1 MATEFPSLLVA
12 TEFPPNG
19 AGGGAA
25 VVRQMLKDWPAEKL
39 YWWSYRPDSNELF
52 GRKVAGHAVAV
63 LPRRLAPNRRWAL
76 QKSWLLGKFWVPWA
90 ARYLRKTV
98 RKFKPDVVWAIP
110 HAWAIPPLARV
121 LPASSVSFHVSI
133 HDYVGVHGAA
143 KGLGADRC
151 GQMAKQV
158 EELYSLAVTRD
169 AISRQMLEDLE
180 ERTGAKGTINRAGL
194 DQNDFDFLAREHCV
208 PRQSIRIGYA
218 GSIPAT
224 DEFALVVRTL
234 GEIRAQLSCALTLE
248 LFGDHSQRSQSWFDP
263 SWMSEHGNLPAAAL
277 AKALKECDWGF
288 SPMRLTDDDPRY
300 NHFSLPTKFVSYLA
314 AGLPIIVVGHPEST
328 VVKMATQYEVG
339 ICLTDGNPEVLK
351 AKMLAA
357 LSEPNPKARY
367 REELQR
373 CALAEF
379 DARQMR
385 AVLYENLRRC
395 ASRSRS

>member
-1 MATEFPSLLVA
+1 M
-12 TEFPPNG
+12 
-19 AGGGAA
+19 
-25 VVRQMLKDWPAEKL
+25 VRQMLKNWPAEKL
-39 YWWSYRPDSNELF
+39 YWWSYLPERDQLF
-52 GRKVAGHAVAV
+52 GREVAGHRVAIIPNK
-63 LPRRLAPNRRWAL
+63 LSPNRRWIA
-76 QKSWLLGKFWVPWA
+76 QKSWLLEKIWVPWA
-90 ARYLRKTV
+90 ARHLRQTL
-98 RKFKPDVVWAIP
+98 RTFKPEVVWAIP
-110 HAWAIPPLARV
+110 HAWAIPPLVRV
-121 LPASSVSFHVSI
+121 LPASETKFHVSI
-133 HDYVGVHGAA
+133 HDYMDDRGFGAKFGIQRSRRIA
-143 KGLGADRC
+143 A
-151 GQMAKQV
+151 MA
-158 EELYSLAVTRD
+158 ERLYAVAETRD
-169 AISRQMLEDLE
+169 GISRSMIEDLHS
-180 ERTGAKGTINRAGL
+180 RTHREGVITRAGL
-194 DQNDFDFLAREHCV
+194 DQEDFDDLARG
-208 PRQSIRIGYA
+208 PAPSGRAIRIGYA
-218 GSIPAT
+218 GSIQAV
-224 DEFALVVRTL
+224 DEFALIARTL
-234 GEIRAQLSCALTLE
+234 GDMRGQLPHPLTFE
-248 LFGDHSQRSQSWFDP
+248 LFGNHSQRSQSWFDP